1 MTPSLFAAN
10 YELKNIANSEALF
23 TNPNF
28 TNESQ
33 NIYNGICHIDASYGG
48 SDGTGFSIVK
58 EKDGKFFVFRKRFKK
73 HVDDCLNE
81 IIELIR
87 FYKGV
92 KFIAKK
98 TQIKAILQRN

>member
-48 SDGTGFSIVK
+48 SEGLKST
-58 EKDGKFFVFRKRFKK
+58 
-73 HVDDCLNE
+73 LT
-81 IIELIR
+81 
-87 FYKGV
+87 
-92 KFIAKK
+92 IA
-98 TQIKAILQRN
+98 